1 MDAAHFQI
9 VALERPNPNHTE
21 RNNHQV
27 IKNSY
32 ANQSDPKKGLHVKIG
47 IIGAGFIARAV
58 AAVAMKH
65 GHEIMV
71 SNTRG
76 PETLF
81 SLTASTGCKA
91 GSPQEA
97 AEFGDI
103 VLVAIPLKAYQTIPV
118 ASLEGKIVLD
128 ANNYYPERDGH
139 IGELDRDE
147 ITTSELLARHLPKS
161 KVVKVFNAIQ
171 AAHIESDGR
180 PAGSP
185 DRRAHP
191 IAGDDAAAKKVVT
204 DLLDQFGFDIVDA
217 GPLAEG
223 RRFQKDTPAYCVPMD
238 SRKLQEALAAV

>member
-1 MDAAHFQI
+1 
-9 VALERPNPNHTE
+9 
-21 RNNHQV
+21 
-27 IKNSY
+27 
-32 ANQSDPKKGLHVKIG
+32 
-47 IIGAGFIARAV
+47 
-58 AAVAMKH
+58 MKH

-81 SLTASTGCKA
+81 SLTGSTGCKA

-103 VLVAIPLKAYQTIPV
+103 VLVAIPLKAYRAIPV
-118 ASLEGKIVLD
+118 APLEGKIVLD

-191 IAGDDAAAKKVVT
+191 IAGDDAAAKKVVA
-204 DLLDQFGFDIVDA
+204 DLVDQFGFDVVDA

-223 RRFQKDTPAYCVPMD
+223 MRFRRGTPAYCVPMD
-238 SRKLQEALAAV
+238 SRQLQEALRRSLKE